1 MRPPIFPVGRP
12 GAISAILL
20 QGAPGQAEEACGFG
34 RSQHGEPS
42 PNNPSRLLP
51 GVRCREAAEDKRSAD
66 LDLDGG
72 QAGIERSRHR
82 AERFLAQGTPERAS
96 VSVVTPVMEAADNQA
111 VIVSL
116 SAAIRLFV
124 NARTFS

>member
-1 MRPPIFPVGRP
+1 
-12 GAISAILL
+12 
-20 QGAPGQAEEACGFG
+20 
-34 RSQHGEPS
+34 
-42 PNNPSRLLP
+42 
-51 GVRCREAAEDKRSAD
+51 VRCREAAEDKRSAD

-116 SAAIRLFV
+116 SAAIWLFV